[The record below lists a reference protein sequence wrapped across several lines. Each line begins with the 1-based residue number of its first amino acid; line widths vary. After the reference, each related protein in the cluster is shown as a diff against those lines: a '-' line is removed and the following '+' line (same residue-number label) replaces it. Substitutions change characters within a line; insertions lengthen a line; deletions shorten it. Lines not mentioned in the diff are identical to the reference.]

1 MSQIWSSRDLEQ
13 ILEPNDWM
21 RLREQ
26 VRSRAANLQPIATS
40 LKSRLRLLGDV
51 RSVVFDV
58 YGTLLISD
66 AGELGLVA
74 SENTKGL
81 QPAQNKLDAELDA
94 LDREVLRSL
103 PKMLRSALRE
113 DFAPTVAIRAAIEAD
128 HKRRK
133 NPKWPCPEVDIVSL
147 WQQVL
152 LSELNKDMQASL
164 SPFILA
170 RFALEY
176 ELLHNRVQLMPGAL
190 ELLHWLAA
198 RNFYIGIISNA
209 QFYTPLILSTLLGL
223 ESLSQIDIRE
233 NLCFWSYLEGCS
245 KPQQLLFSAASAALS
260 EHGVEP
266 GAVLYVGND
275 MRNDVWGAAQAGFR
289 TALFAG
295 DQRSLRLRSDMAELA
310 EVQPDLIISELGQ
323 LKSVL

>member
-13 ILEPNDWM
+13 MLEPNDWM

-26 VRSRAANLQPIATS
+26 VRSRAADLQPIATT
-40 LKSRLRLLGDV
+40 LKSRLRLMGDV
-51 RSVVFDV
+51 RSVLLDV

-66 AGELGLVA
+66 AGELGVAA

-81 QPAQNKLDAELDA
+81 QTAPNKMDAETDA
-94 LDREVLRSL
+94 LNREVLRSL

-113 DFAPTVAIRAAIEAD
+113 DFSPTGAIRAAIEME

-133 NPKWPCPEVDIVSL
+133 SPQWPCPEVDIVSL
-147 WQQVL
+147 WQKVL
-152 LSELNKDMQASL
+152 LRELNRDMRSSL
-164 SPFILA
+164 TPFILA

-176 ELLHNRVQLMPGAL
+176 ELRHNRVALMPGAL
-190 ELLHWLAA
+190 ELLYWLSA

-209 QFYTPLILSTLLGL
+209 QFYTPLILLTLLGL
-223 ESLSQIDIRE
+223 QSLAQINIPED
-233 NLCFWSYLEGCS
+233 LCFWSYLEGCS
-245 KPQQLLFSAASAALS
+245 KPQQQLFRVAAQALS
-260 EHGVEP
+260 GLGVQP
-266 GAVLYVGND
+266 GEVLYLGND

-295 DQRSLRLRSDMAELA
+295 DRRSLRLRSDMPEFSD
-310 EVQPDLIISELGQ
+310 VHPDLIISELGQ